1 MIGIV
6 SVLDLERIKIAV
18 KRIREIDSCHGLKEF
33 FLLMKIAKA
42 FEEEFDPREGIE
54 ALNFLS
60 RSSYLTLIVIV
71 LHDLVFYPF
80 IFSFFISWKLLLS

>member
-42 FEEEFDPREGIE
+42 FEEEFDP
-54 ALNFLS
+54 
-60 RSSYLTLIVIV
+60 
-71 LHDLVFYPF
+71 
-80 IFSFFISWKLLLS
+80 